1 MKMSQRRMAKAL
13 FRLSGTVV
21 VVMAALS
28 RSAAQAPTPEA
39 FDVVSIKPNVSA
51 QDGGTLTVR
60 TGLFRAVN
68 VTLRSLIAT
77 AFGDRQ
83 ALFNDQLI
91 GGPSWI
97 ASDRFDITAKT
108 EGGGPQ
114 DLQQL
119 PPFIRTL
126 LADRF
131 RLKTHWEQQPLPI
144 YLLVVARGDGRLGP
158 QFRRSL
164 IDCAAQ
170 RRAAR
175 TGGALAASPPGRP
188 ACGVRIGPGTF
199 SAGGLTLPNLVRML
213 SSTVERIVLD
223 RTALTDTFDVEL
235 QWAPD
240 RMTSGDAVRAA
251 PLDDRPSIF
260 TALQEQLGL
269 KLESA
274 KEAMDVLVIDQ
285 ATQPTPD

>member
-1 MKMSQRRMAKAL
+1 MTKAL
-13 FRLSGTVV
+13 IRLSGALIC
-21 VVMAALS
+21 MAALS
-28 RSAAQAPTPEA
+28 LSAAQTPTGEA
-39 FDVVSIKPNVSA
+39 FDVASVKPNLST

-60 TGLFRAVN
+60 TGVFRAVN

-108 EGGGPQ
+108 ESGGPQ
-114 DLQQL
+114 NLQQL
-119 PPFIRTL
+119 PPFVRTL

-131 RLKTHWEQQPLPI
+131 SLKTHWEQQQLPI
-144 YLLVVARGDGRLGP
+144 YVLVVARADGSLGP

-170 RRAAR
+170 RLATR

-199 SAGGLTLPNLVRML
+199 SAGGLTLPNLIRML
-213 SSTVERIVLD
+213 SATVERIVLD
-223 RTALTDTFDVEL
+223 RTALTGFFDVEL

-240 RMTSGDAVRAA
+240 RMAPGDAVSAS

-269 KLESA
+269 RLESS

-285 ATQPTPD
+285 ATHPTPD